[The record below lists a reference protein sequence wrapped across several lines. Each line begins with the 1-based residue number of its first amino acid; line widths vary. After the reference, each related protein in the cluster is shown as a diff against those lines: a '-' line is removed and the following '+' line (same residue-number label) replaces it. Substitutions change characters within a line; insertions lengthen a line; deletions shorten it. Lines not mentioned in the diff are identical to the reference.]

1 MRTANKGGTVKAMC
15 LSLTREHI
23 VVGCLLQTLVWAVA
37 EFKGRA
43 VSEFLSACERVL
55 CSQAGS
61 VCMYTLLYDATVW
74 AVKAPGE
81 TIRLKLESGSGGEWI
96 FDVGFDGEVTYIG
109 AEDNHVFDPFQLVFD
124 KRLSYHEIRFIPVEY
139 E

>member
-1 MRTANKGGTVKAMC
+1 MKAMC

-23 VVGCLLQTLVWAVA
+23 IVGCLLQTLVWAVS
-37 EFKGRA
+37 EFKDRA
-43 VSEFLSACERVL
+43 VSEFLSACEHVL
-55 CSQAGS
+55 CLQAGS
-61 VCMYTLLYDATVW
+61 LCIYDLIYDETVW
-74 AVKAPGE
+74 DTDKPGE
-81 TIRLKLESGSGGEWI
+81 NIRLKLESGSGGEWI
-96 FDVGFDGEVTYIG
+96 FDVAFGGEVTYIG